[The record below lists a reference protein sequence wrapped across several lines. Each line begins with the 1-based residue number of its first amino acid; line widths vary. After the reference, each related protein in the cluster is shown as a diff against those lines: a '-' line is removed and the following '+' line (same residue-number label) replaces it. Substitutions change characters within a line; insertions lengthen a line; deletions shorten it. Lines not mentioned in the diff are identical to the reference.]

1 MNDPIAPLKTDV
13 PETEELLIDTAQ
25 QAVNQCRW
33 VVGECAAKWTKKY
46 AKGRT
51 DADFAALI
59 NLSGDQVFQ
68 RRRVWES
75 FADVHE
81 SYPKLK
87 WSHFY
92 SAINWDDAAECLQW
106 AEETQATVAEMK
118 AWRRAIHGEDLTAE
132 AEEDESAVAY
142 VPSET
147 TAVVD
152 PDEFG
157 GEGSTASEGG
167 NSSRD
172 RKPETATATAAA
184 RQKEDTGGEYS
195 PFRQGATTPPA
206 TSDQGGDAVGTA
218 VGPPVAQLVKRTTKA
233 LQRFETAITPQF
245 VQEFRKLPE
254 QTQSQFIKAV
264 EELNSKVAELL

>member
-1 MNDPIAPLKTDV
+1 MNNPIAPLKTDV

-118 AWRRAIHGEDLTAE
+118 ARDLQDVVVERAVLELMETSEHIKRIQIVNGLERGNITRALDGENVGT
-132 AEEDESAVAY
+132 VI
-142 VPSET
+142 
-147 TAVVD
+147 
-152 PDEFG
+152 
-157 GEGSTASEGG
+157 
-167 NSSRD
+167 
-172 RKPETATATAAA
+172 
-184 RQKEDTGGEYS
+184 
-195 PFRQGATTPPA
+195 
-206 TSDQGGDAVGTA
+206 TSD
-218 VGPPVAQLVKRTTKA
+218 
-233 LQRFETAITPQF
+233 
-245 VQEFRKLPE
+245 
-254 QTQSQFIKAV
+254 
-264 EELNSKVAELL
+264 